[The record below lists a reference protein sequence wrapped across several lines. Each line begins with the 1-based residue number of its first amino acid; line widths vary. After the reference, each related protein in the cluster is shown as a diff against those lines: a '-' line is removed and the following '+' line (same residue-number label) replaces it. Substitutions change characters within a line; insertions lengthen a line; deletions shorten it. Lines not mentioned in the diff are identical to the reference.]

1 MDDDEIKQR
10 LEEIGDLCEEK
21 LSGFEIDFIENI
33 VYQWKGDLTER
44 QREVA
49 EEIITEH
56 LPF

>member
-1 MDDDEIKQR
+1 MDDDEIKER
-10 LEEIGDLCEEK
+10 LLEIGDLCESK
-21 LSGFEIDFIENI
+21 LTAFEIDFIENI

-49 EEIITEH
+49 EDIISEY